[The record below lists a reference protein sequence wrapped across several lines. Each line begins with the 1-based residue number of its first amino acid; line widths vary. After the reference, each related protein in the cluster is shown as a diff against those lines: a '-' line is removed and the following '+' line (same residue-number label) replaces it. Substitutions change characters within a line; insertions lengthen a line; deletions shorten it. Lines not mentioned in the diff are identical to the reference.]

1 MKPEEQSTSVF
12 LPQTC
17 ACPIS
22 SLTPKIASTFSLL
35 AATNRGLSA
44 FAFNKLNT
52 FCKSLSRSETY
63 STEVIKCLSHAKFP
77 PRGTVGLSPNPLCEP
92 CSLNFSLKAQSWQI
106 QAHRRLELNPKV
118 TQRVSTETQRI
129 KYDFIKN
136 IQEHTRPLKSF
147 VTTSRR
153 EGNAHPVVPTHIGSL
168 CESLI
173 ASNFYQ

>member
-44 FAFNKLNT
+44 FAFNKLNA

-63 STEVIKCLSHAKFP
+63 STEVIKCLSHAKFS
-77 PRGTVGLSPNPLCEP
+77 PRGTVGPNPKPLCEP

-129 KYDFIKN
+129 KCN
-136 IQEHTRPLKSF
+136 IQEYRDSLEPLEEFCHHFQKRGKCSP
-147 VTTSRR
+147 SCP
-153 EGNAHPVVPTHIGSL
+153 NSH
-168 CESLI
+168 
-173 ASNFYQ
+173 